1 MKQFTPGRCWLI
13 VYASLLLSFP
23 FSGSAQGYNEGFSMS
38 HEFMPLKIVERENL
52 PVQKFT
58 GDDFKL
64 GFSKPLFLT
73 PTKSQYFLL
82 GINYE
87 FLHFSDDHAGLDVKT
102 VYSINPTIGYS
113 MRLSRQWNLTAL
125 YSPTLNSDLKK
136 IQGSD
141 IRSGGILRV
150 NYRVDSSFSIRA
162 TLGYR
167 DQFFGPQYIVLLGRL
182 VWFRTLFLFLLLSH
196 RWLVFSFL

>member
-1 MKQFTPGRCWLI
+1 
-13 VYASLLLSFP
+13 
-23 FSGSAQGYNEGFSMS
+23 MS

>member
-102 VYSINPTIGYS
+102 VYRINPTIGYS
-113 MRLSRQWNLTAL
+113 MRLSRQCNLTTL
-125 YSPTLNSDLKK
+125 YSPTLKSHLKK
-136 IQGSD
+136 IHGRD

-150 NYRVDSSFSIRA
+150 NHRVDRSFCILS

-167 DQFFGPQYIVLLGRL
+167 DQLFRPQSIV
-182 VWFRTLFLFLLLSH
+182 
-196 RWLVFSFL
+196 

>member
-1 MKQFTPGRCWLI
+1 MKQFTAGRCWRI

-113 MRLSRQWNLTAL
+113 MSLSSQCNLTAL
-125 YSPTLNSDLKK
+125 YSPTLNSDLKN
-136 IQGSD
+136 IQSTT
-141 IRSGGILRV
+141 ILPGGILRL
-150 NYRVDSSFSIRA
+150 NY
-162 TLGYR
+162 
-167 DQFFGPQYIVLLGRL
+167 LL
-182 VWFRTLFLFLLLSH
+182 
-196 RWLVFSFL
+196 